1 MLIKVLGPGC
11 VKCEEAQRAVSA
23 AVLESGN
30 SATVEK
36 VMDFKEML
44 DLGVMS
50 TPAVAIDGTVMCTGR
65 IPSKQ
70 EVMEWMATIE
80 TTPGD

>member
-11 VKCEEAQRAVSA
+11 VKCEEAQRAVST

-44 DLGVMS
+44 ALGVMS

>member
-1 MLIKVLGPGC
+1 MLIKILGPGC
-11 VKCEEAQRAVSA
+11 VKCEEAQRVVSA

-30 SATVEK
+30 FATVEK
-36 VMDFKEML
+36 VKDFKEML
-44 DLGVMS
+44 VLGVMS